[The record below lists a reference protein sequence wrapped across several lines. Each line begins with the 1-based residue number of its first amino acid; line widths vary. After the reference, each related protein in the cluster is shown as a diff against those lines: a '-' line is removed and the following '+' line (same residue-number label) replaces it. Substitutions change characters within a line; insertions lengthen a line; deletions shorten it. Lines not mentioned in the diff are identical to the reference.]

1 MVGTSNLGTWNG
13 HWYKSPFEHGVQ
25 KSHGSLWPH
34 FPTNRDNFFF
44 LAQEPLLEGIPPEAE
59 SQNPR
64 LGFFLVIPMM
74 SKWIGTGLYSIP
86 NDASSVF
93 IIYSQPPLWFS
104 GGG

>member
-1 MVGTSNLGTWNG
+1 MAIDIRVRLNMVCKNHMAHYDLIFRQIVTI
-13 HWYKSPFEHGVQ
+13 
-25 KSHGSLWPH
+25 
-34 FPTNRDNFFF
+34 FF